1 MRLIVNGEELETT
14 APHIQALIAELDHQG
29 YVAVAVNEEIVS
41 RKTWAET
48 PLNDGDEIEIITPR
62 QGG

>member
-1 MRLIVNGEELETT
+1 MRLIVNGEPLETK
-14 APHIQALIAELDHQG
+14 AAHIAALVAELDHQG

-41 RKTWAET
+41 RRNWAAT
-48 PLNDGDEIEIITPR
+48 ALNDGDAIEIITPR

>member
-1 MRLIVNGEELETT
+1 MRLIVNGEELETK
-14 APHIQALIAELDHQG
+14 AVHVQALVAELDHEG

-41 RKTWAET
+41 RRDWAAT
-48 PLNDGDEIEIITPR
+48 ALNDGDAIEIITPR

>member
-1 MRLIVNGEELETT
+1 MRLIVNGEEMETK
-14 APHIQALIAELDHQG
+14 AARVDALIAELDHQG

-41 RKTWAET
+41 RRNWAATE
-48 PLNDGDEIEIITPR
+48 LREGDAVEIITPR

>member
-1 MRLIVNGEELETT
+1 MRLIVNGEEFETK
-14 APHIQALIAELDHQG
+14 AAHIAALVAELDHHG

-41 RKTWAET
+41 RKNWAAT
-48 PLNDGDEIEIITPR
+48 ALNEGDAVEIITPR